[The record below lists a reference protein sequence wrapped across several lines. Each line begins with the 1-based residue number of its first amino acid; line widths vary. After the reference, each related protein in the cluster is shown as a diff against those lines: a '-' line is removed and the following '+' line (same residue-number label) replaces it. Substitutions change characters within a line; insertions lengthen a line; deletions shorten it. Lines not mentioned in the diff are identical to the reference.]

1 MQRDA
6 VERPMR
12 AVRQELLQVG
22 ALRLGMHTS
31 TEEMMNQAR
40 VAIRRAQVA
49 DVSNVEIV
57 ARATWP
63 VTYAGIIP
71 DDIQRRLLDSWY
83 SPESLRRALATPG
96 SSLFVAE
103 SNGDVMGFAQFV
115 RRPPDAAELT
125 RIYVLPDR
133 QRDGIGMRLLDA
145 GLTEFAGEGLKQLT
159 VEVERDNRN
168 GRRFYERAG
177 IAETRELTH

>member
-40 VAIRRAQVA
+40 VVIRRAQVA

-103 SNGDVMGFAQFV
+103 SNGDVMGFAQFC
-115 RRPPDAAELT
+115 AAA
-125 RIYVLPDR
+125 
-133 QRDGIGMRLLDA
+133 A
-145 GLTEFAGEGLKQLT
+145 GRGGAHANLCLA
-159 VEVERDNRN
+159 
-168 GRRFYERAG
+168 
-177 IAETRELTH
+177 

>member
-40 VAIRRAQVA
+40 VVIRRAQVA
-49 DVSNVEIV
+49 DVSIVEIV

-103 SNGDVMGFAQFV
+103 SNSDVFDQ
-115 RRPPDAAELT
+115 REHELAEL
-125 RIYVLPDR
+125 RCY
-133 QRDGIGMRLLDA
+133 
-145 GLTEFAGEGLKQLT
+145 
-159 VEVERDNRN
+159 
-168 GRRFYERAG
+168 RRSG
-177 IAETRELTH
+177 